1 MKYKC
6 VIFDVGYTLVEHNDK
21 KETEMISKLLNIPY
35 SEDLVNEISNFWK
48 KSAEYTKEIIVTKE
62 KYFSILE
69 KMFSCMKKYKI
80 NTEDFFMALCNKEPV
95 GLCDEV
101 IEILECLKKNNIKMF
116 TLSNWFECN
125 QQEELKK
132 LNIYNYFEKIY
143 GWDNK
148 YAKPNPMVIREK
160 ILNQY
165 NNNEILLIGDGL
177 EKDIKC
183 AINAKIDSCWINR
196 KNLDNQ
202 SNITPTYV
210 INNLLEIKEIIRKKG
225 C

>member
-69 KMFSCMKKYKI
+69 KRFPCMKKYKI

-95 GLCDEV
+95 GLYDEV
-101 IEILECLKKNNIKMF
+101 IEILECLKKII
-116 TLSNWFECN
+116 
-125 QQEELKK
+125 LKC
-132 LNIYNYFEKIY
+132 
-143 GWDNK
+143 
-148 YAKPNPMVIREK
+148 
-160 ILNQY
+160 
-165 NNNEILLIGDGL
+165 LL
-177 EKDIKC
+177 
-183 AINAKIDSCWINR
+183 
-196 KNLDNQ
+196 
-202 SNITPTYV
+202 
-210 INNLLEIKEIIRKKG
+210 
-225 C
+225 

>member
-132 LNIYNYFEKIY
+132 LNIYNYFEKI
-143 GWDNK
+143 
-148 YAKPNPMVIREK
+148 
-160 ILNQY
+160 
-165 NNNEILLIGDGL
+165 
-177 EKDIKC
+177 
-183 AINAKIDSCWINR
+183 
-196 KNLDNQ
+196 
-202 SNITPTYV
+202 
-210 INNLLEIKEIIRKKG
+210 
-225 C
+225 

>member
-69 KMFSCMKKYKI
+69 KMFPCMKKYKI

-95 GLCDEV
+95 GLYDEV
-101 IEILECLKKNNIKMF
+101 IEILECLKKK
-116 TLSNWFECN
+116 
-125 QQEELKK
+125 
-132 LNIYNYFEKIY
+132 
-143 GWDNK
+143 
-148 YAKPNPMVIREK
+148 
-160 ILNQY
+160 
-165 NNNEILLIGDGL
+165 
-177 EKDIKC
+177 
-183 AINAKIDSCWINR
+183 
-196 KNLDNQ
+196 
-202 SNITPTYV
+202 
-210 INNLLEIKEIIRKKG
+210 
-225 C
+225 

>member
-21 KETEMISKLLNIPY
+21 KETEMIFKLLNIPY

-69 KMFSCMKKYKI
+69 KMFPCMKKYKI

-95 GLCDEV
+95 GLYDEV

-125 QQEELKK
+125 QQE
-132 LNIYNYFEKIY
+132 
-143 GWDNK
+143 
-148 YAKPNPMVIREK
+148 
-160 ILNQY
+160 
-165 NNNEILLIGDGL
+165 
-177 EKDIKC
+177 
-183 AINAKIDSCWINR
+183 
-196 KNLDNQ
+196 
-202 SNITPTYV
+202 
-210 INNLLEIKEIIRKKG
+210 
-225 C
+225 

>member
-62 KYFSILE
+62 
-69 KMFSCMKKYKI
+69 
-80 NTEDFFMALCNKEPV
+80 PV
-95 GLCDEV
+95 GLYDEV

-125 QQEELKK
+125 QQE
-132 LNIYNYFEKIY
+132 
-143 GWDNK
+143 
-148 YAKPNPMVIREK
+148 
-160 ILNQY
+160 
-165 NNNEILLIGDGL
+165 
-177 EKDIKC
+177 
-183 AINAKIDSCWINR
+183 
-196 KNLDNQ
+196 
-202 SNITPTYV
+202 
-210 INNLLEIKEIIRKKG
+210 
-225 C
+225 